1 MVLNAAPLPYVDIV
15 KYLGFMFTPDSKNDA
30 DMQRQLTTFY
40 ARSNTILRQFAK
52 CDESVK
58 LVLFSSFCSCYYCP
72 YLWLDMTKH
81 SARILRVSYNNAH
94 RKILKLHM
102 RCSASQMFADNN
114 LLNFEALMRKMSN
127 TFISRLISSDNA
139 IIKVLLDNMVARERE
154 CGNIG
159 TVYYTRVPQ
168 PSFGYFMLIVS
179 ICSIQIYFY
188 SYFTF
193 KLRICFMFTKSIYM
207 FI

>member
-1 MVLNAAPLPYVDIV
+1 
-15 KYLGFMFTPDSKNDA
+15 
-30 DMQRQLTTFY
+30 
-40 ARSNTILRQFAK
+40 
-52 CDESVK
+52 
-58 LVLFSSFCSCYYCP
+58 
-72 YLWLDMTKH
+72 MTKH
-81 SARILRVSYNNAH
+81 SARILRVAYNNAH

-139 IIKVLLDNMVARERE
+139 IIKVLLDNMVARER

-168 PSFGYFMLIVS
+168 PSFGYFMLIVL
-179 ICSIQIYFY
+179 ICFIQIYFY

-193 KLRICFMFTKSIYM
+193 KLRICFIFTKSIYM